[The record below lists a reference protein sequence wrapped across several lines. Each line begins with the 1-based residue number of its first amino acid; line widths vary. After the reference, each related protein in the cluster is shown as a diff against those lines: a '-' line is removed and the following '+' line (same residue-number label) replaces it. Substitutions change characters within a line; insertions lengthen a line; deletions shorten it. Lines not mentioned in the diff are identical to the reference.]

1 MSATKRSGSP
11 SPIVRI
17 KTSIVI
23 LGVREDGT
31 DCVINSTEVSYKDVE
46 HLTGLSSDFLEEMV
60 QPSSGPPSNRQRPSP
75 RASLVPPVQTP
86 PPAPAPAPAPVP
98 SPATRIFRIGLTGGT
113 HARTDDPGA
122 QRPHGLRVIAGFVEL
137 DLVHG
142 SYEGKT
148 RYRSSHTEY
157 QAELIPDVILETDTN
172 VDWKHYASP
181 SNLTSLGASQQSSA
195 TMKKIELLQLLQED
209 AERRPDMA
217 LIYHVQAI
225 VKSYLTR
232 GRHDPAIKYHV
243 LLGFLQDC
251 APNGMS
257 ISNLGFKIIMDYGY
271 PNSKTLKK
279 FEEFRKS
286 ARP

>member
-17 KTSIVI
+17 KTSIVT

-31 DCVINSTEVSYKDVE
+31 ERVINSTEVSYKDVE
-46 HLTGLSSDFLEEMV
+46 HLTGLPSDFLEEMV
-60 QPSSGPPSNRQRPSP
+60 QPLSGPPSTRPRPSP
-75 RASLVPPVQTP
+75 RASLIPPARTP
-86 PPAPAPAPAPVP
+86 PPAPAPVPVP
-98 SPATRIFRIGLTGGT
+98 PPATRTFRIGLTGGT
-113 HARTDDPGA
+113 HARTIDPGA
-122 QRPHGLRVIAGFVEL
+122 QRPHGLREIAGFVEL
-137 DLVHG
+137 DLVNG

-148 RYRSSHTEY
+148 RYRSTHAEY
-157 QAELIPDVILETDTN
+157 QSELIPDSILATDDN
-172 VDWKHYASP
+172 VDWKRYASP
-181 SNLTSLGASQQSSA
+181 SNLNSLGAKQQSSA
-195 TMKKIELLQLLQED
+195 TMKKIELLQQLQED
-209 AERRPDMA
+209 AERKPDMA

-232 GRHDPAIKYHV
+232 GRHDPTIKYHV

-251 APNGMS
+251 APIGMS
-257 ISNLGFKIIMDYGY
+257 ISNLGFKTIVDYDY

-286 ARP
+286 ACP